1 MSSKSSPVDE
11 STLIH
16 RPKSIVEV
24 LPLDSLF
31 PREQPIHVEIGAGD
45 GSFFAAFA
53 QANPNINFIAL
64 ERLLGRL
71 RKIDRKCRRAGL
83 QNALLLRLEA
93 DYFVRYLLPPESV
106 EAVHIYFPDP
116 WPKRRHWKNRLINE
130 AFPNSLRRI
139 LRQNG
144 IVYLRTDNQ
153 EYFDQM
159 LASFDPN
166 SSYKKVETPGAILDF
181 KTDFERNF
189 NKAGIATLHA
199 AYQRIS

>member
-1 MSSKSSPVDE
+1 M
-11 STLIH
+11 
-16 RPKSIVEV
+16 EV

-31 PREQPIHVEIGAGD
+31 PREQPVHVEIGAGD

-53 QANPNINFIAL
+53 QAHPNINFIAL

-116 WPKRRHWKNRLINE
+116 W
-130 AFPNSLRRI
+130 
-139 LRQNG
+139 
-144 IVYLRTDNQ
+144 
-153 EYFDQM
+153 
-159 LASFDPN
+159 
-166 SSYKKVETPGAILDF
+166 SSM
-181 KTDFERNF
+181 RCC
-189 NKAGIATLHA
+189 
-199 AYQRIS
+199 SCS